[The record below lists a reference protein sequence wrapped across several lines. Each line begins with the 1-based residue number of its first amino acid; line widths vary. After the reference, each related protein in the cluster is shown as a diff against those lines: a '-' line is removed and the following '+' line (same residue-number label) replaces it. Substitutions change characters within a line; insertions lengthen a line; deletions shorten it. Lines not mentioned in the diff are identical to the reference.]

1 MSQNT
6 KDVNSTSGQDQQ
18 RNFQVSAGRDY
29 PIIKI
34 NSYILGVSEISHMEI
49 SIQDFLPHISLEI
62 KTSTNSLTGV
72 NMPKDGDLV
81 SVFMR
86 TPNPNLPTLRADFII
101 MKINISEVNY
111 TKKVDRRYTKYFIQ
125 GDLYVPKMT
134 SQVDQFAF
142 CGTSKEA
149 VIDFCQRF
157 KLGFAYTD
165 PENTKDKQVWLCYS
179 NTPEEYIKSVV
190 EHSWKDETSFFDCW
204 IDQFYRLNFINVNDI
219 LGRKL
224 TDDGNMAEG
233 EMMSVLATQWIDGER
248 LTNNTSEKR
257 LGPKLFTNAV
267 WMENQSWYIT
277 GYKPYNRSSQITLN
291 EGTKLEAEFFL
302 VNQALFDAME
312 VQDTSVLC
320 EPAYNPEK
328 LSTHIILRGRTGQSM
343 DSMKQAN
350 NGDFVDIYRRC
361 PWYGPQY
368 VMSESD
374 QKSEDKNNLKW
385 SGNLHQNYYRAEA
398 HNRINLVELNKMNI
412 ELFFDGLNFDIQ
424 RGEKIPVMLFDQN
437 GVLSAKNRQ
446 NTALEK
452 DQLVGL
458 DMMLMYSGWFMI
470 DSISYIYDPQEDPM
484 LTNYRTVV
492 KVTRREWITPEPTEG
507 ILTGSQVS
515 GGGNS
520 NEQNNISK
528 EDMKKLEEQANK
540 NTGDEETNLDE
551 DNSTAHIKKLK
562 SAGKLAEAN
571 RLSNTWESIE
581 DMLKRA
587 GITNYRVTSGYRP
600 NNNIGKTGSSSNHT
614 VQNFALD
621 IVPTNG
627 DWDGLAQ
634 QLSQS
639 PIVQQYL
646 SDRNFGILDEHD
658 PRYNKYSTSS
668 SGCYHFGP
676 DSGALSCWKEWQSKY
691 A

>member
-248 LTNNTSEKR
+248 VTNNTSEKR

-515 GGGNS
+515 GGGNG

-540 NTGDEETNLDE
+540 KTGDEETNLD
-551 DNSTAHIKKLK
+551 
-562 SAGKLAEAN
+562 
-571 RLSNTWESIE
+571 
-581 DMLKRA
+581 
-587 GITNYRVTSGYRP
+587 
-600 NNNIGKTGSSSNHT
+600 
-614 VQNFALD
+614 
-621 IVPTNG
+621 
-627 DWDGLAQ
+627 
-634 QLSQS
+634 
-639 PIVQQYL
+639 
-646 SDRNFGILDEHD
+646 
-658 PRYNKYSTSS
+658 
-668 SGCYHFGP
+668 
-676 DSGALSCWKEWQSKY
+676 
-691 A
+691 